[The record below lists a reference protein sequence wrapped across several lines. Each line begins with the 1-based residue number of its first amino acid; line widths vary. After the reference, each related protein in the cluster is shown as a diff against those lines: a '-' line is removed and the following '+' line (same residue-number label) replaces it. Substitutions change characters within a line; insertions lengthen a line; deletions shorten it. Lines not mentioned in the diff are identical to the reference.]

1 MQTVE
6 LRSLSAL
13 MHAYDHMAAYD
24 GHIYD
29 KFMLDENQQANLEEM
44 HGRPLRPDEKFMQA
58 TMYNKYTFIPEV
70 NESLS
75 NDKMNRNNYLLF
87 DDMERQRGRKDVV
100 RDATTEVLAQLQD
113 RLSSKAVPDAR
124 NYE

>member
-6 LRSLSAL
+6 LRSLGAL
-13 MHAYDHMAAYD
+13 MHAYDHIAAYD
-24 GHIYD
+24 RHIYD
-29 KFMLDENQQANLEEM
+29 KFMLDENQQASLKETNR
-44 HGRPLRPDEKFMQA
+44 RPLRPDEKFMQA

-70 NESLS
+70 NESLG
-75 NDKMNRNNYLLF
+75 NNKMSRNNYLLF

-113 RLSSKAVPDAR
+113 RLSSKAAPDVR
-124 NYE
+124 N

>member
-1 MQTVE
+1 MKTVE
-6 LRSLSAL
+6 LRSLGAL
-13 MHAYDHMAAYD
+13 MHAYDHMAAYN

-29 KFMLDENQQANLEEM
+29 KFMLDEDQQANLEKM
-44 HGRPLRPDEKFMQA
+44 KGRPLRPDEKFMQA

-70 NESLS
+70 NASLS

-87 DDMERQRGRKDVV
+87 DDMERQRGRKDVG

-113 RLSSKAVPDAR
+113 RLSSRAAPDVR
-124 NYE
+124 SYE

>member
-6 LRSLSAL
+6 LRSLGAL
-13 MHAYDHMAAYD
+13 MHAYNHMAAYE

-29 KFMLDENQQANLEEM
+29 KFMLDEDQQANLEKTM
-44 HGRPLRPDEKFMQA
+44 GRPLQPDEKFMQA
-58 TMYNKYTFIPEV
+58 TMYNKRTFIPEV

-87 DDMERQRGRKDVV
+87 DDMERQRGRKEIG

-113 RLSSKAVPDAR
+113 RLSSRAAPDAR